1 MAELLASV
9 PTLRDR
15 PSTPDKS
22 TQKQSS
28 SAKWARMEEQSAMF
42 FANMSRCTLLK
53 LMSWHL

>member
-15 PSTPDKS
+15 PFTPDKS

-28 SAKWARMEEQSAMF
+28 SARWARMEEQSAMF
-42 FANMSRCTLLK
+42 FANICLVA
-53 LMSWHL
+53 HY